1 VEAAST
7 PPEGAPADA
16 SPDSSLIEAAPPAAL
31 AEHVAAP
38 ASLAP
43 PRVREGYARTPDG
56 ASIYYRASGQGLQP
70 IVLCDGLG
78 CDGFIW
84 KYLAPHLE
92 ASFDVVRWHYR
103 GHGRSPKPRDMSRMT
118 VEQLADDL
126 TVVLDEVGLE
136 RAAVAGHSLGV
147 QVLLEFYRRH
157 RRATALLPICGAY
170 GRVLDTFREGS
181 PLAGM
186 IPGIFR
192 MLSAP
197 LGNVLWKTALL
208 NRFSFKVA
216 TLLEINGNLIHRDD
230 FVPYLDHMASMDPAV
245 FASLLGSAA
254 AHSAEDMLPTV
265 EVPTLIVAGARDS
278 FTPSW
283 ISEKMWKHI
292 PGAELL
298 VIPLGSHTA
307 PLEIP
312 ELVNLRVE
320 KFLRAL

>member
-1 VEAAST
+1 
-7 PPEGAPADA
+7 
-16 SPDSSLIEAAPPAAL
+16 
-31 AEHVAAP
+31 
-38 ASLAP
+38 
-43 PRVREGYARTPDG
+43 
-56 ASIYYRASGQGLQP
+56 
-70 IVLCDGLG
+70 
-78 CDGFIW
+78 
-84 KYLAPHLE
+84 
-92 ASFDVVRWHYR
+92 
-103 GHGRSPKPRDMSRMT
+103 
-118 VEQLADDL
+118 
-126 TVVLDEVGLE
+126 
-136 RAAVAGHSLGV
+136 
-147 QVLLEFYRRH
+147 
-157 RRATALLPICGAY
+157 
-170 GRVLDTFREGS
+170 
-181 PLAGM
+181 M
-186 IPGIFR
+186 IPGLFR

-216 TLLEINGNLIHRDD
+216 TLLEINGSLIHKDD
-230 FVPYLDHMASMDPAV
+230 FIPYLDHMASMDPTV

-283 ISEKMWKHI
+283 ISEKMWKKI

-320 KFLRAL
+320 KFLHDTLG